1 MKDEEII
8 KNIINSLVINSNEI
22 KSFKIKDNKNE
33 DLNIFFQNKLK
44 ELKYIIPGDKFIIFS
59 KELNNDNNIKTTH
72 FLMKII
78 YFSYR
83 NNFNPIS
90 NNNMFRLTYT
100 SDSGWGCMIRCG
112 QMIMSRGLYK
122 YLKKIIIF
130 LLLKQ

>member
-1 MKDEEII
+1 MKKNNYQKKYISLSDMSSKIKNLVISII
-8 KNIINSLVINSNEI
+8 KTN
-22 KSFKIKDNKNE
+22 KSISSIEF
-33 DLNIFFQNKLK
+33 FFQNKLK
-44 ELKYIIPGDKFIIFS
+44 ELKYIIQGDKFIIFS

-112 QMIMSRGLYK
+112 QMIMSRGLY
-122 YLKKIIIF
+122 
-130 LLLKQ
+130 